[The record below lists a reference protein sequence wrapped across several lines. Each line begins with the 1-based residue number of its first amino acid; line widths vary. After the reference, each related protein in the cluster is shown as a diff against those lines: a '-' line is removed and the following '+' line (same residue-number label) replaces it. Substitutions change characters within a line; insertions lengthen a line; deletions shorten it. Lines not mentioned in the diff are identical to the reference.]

1 MWRRGADTGRWQS
14 MIGQNMLECQLR
26 RLGVYGADKTSS
38 SHPNVD
44 ESFKFCE
51 YGQRTLN
58 GDSHGWVDG
67 MLLHITIL
75 TNFRDGAKQSH
86 LRSLQ
91 SFPLDF
97 SFVLTGFLFVTMSL
111 RQGLLSLALILFINV
126 SRPRCGLSSI
136 CEGRANGQ
144 IFCNWPRLH
153 KPWH

>member
-14 MIGQNMLECQLR
+14 MVGQNMLECQLR
-26 RLGVYGADKTSS
+26 KLGVYGADKTSS

-51 YGQRTLN
+51 MG
-58 GDSHGWVDG
+58 GWNA
-67 MLLHITIL
+67 LARYYL

-97 SFVLTGFLFVTMSL
+97 SFALTGFLFVTMSL
-111 RQGLLSLALILFINV
+111 RQVLLRDRFSATGLVCTGYGTNCVAQVPGKFQFSNALSYLILLLVIQL
-126 SRPRCGLSSI
+126 R
-136 CEGRANGQ
+136 
-144 IFCNWPRLH
+144 
-153 KPWH
+153 